1 MKLASLLVASAA
13 TMLAVPAMAQDSG
26 STARDRSQ
34 DFNGPYVSVG
44 GGATLQG
51 SDRGETLVFDTD
63 RDGTYG
69 DKVTTSTGADAFS
82 PGFCNGAATGTA
94 NVGCRNDKDGPE
106 FFGRVGLDKR
116 MGNFVVG
123 ALIEGGHSV
132 ARDSVTGFSTT
143 PASYTMS
150 READWQ
156 ASARLR
162 AGYTPGGGALFYVTG
177 GPAYARLDN
186 RFTTTNTANSF
197 ADNGKTNAWGYA
209 AGGGAEVMVT
219 NNIAVGLEYLYTD
232 VKDDDYVVNV
242 GAGSAPATNPFL
254 LNGGGTNIQRS
265 DPHFRT
271 HSVRGTLS
279 FRF

>member
-1 MKLASLLVASAA
+1 
-13 TMLAVPAMAQDSG
+13 
-26 STARDRSQ
+26 
-34 DFNGPYVSVG
+34 
-44 GGATLQG
+44 
-51 SDRGETLVFDTD
+51 
-63 RDGTYG
+63 
-69 DKVTTSTGADAFS
+69 TTSTGADAFS

-106 FFGRVGLDKR
+106 FFGRLGLDKR